1 VSVQGPP
8 DAPGSSGPPGGP
20 GGPASPTRPGATSQ
34 PLRAA
39 LVVVVAVAIAVGV
52 LVRMSP
58 AHSSASPPG
67 TTHTAAVTTTTVPTG
82 TATTLPAVVTTTS
95 TTAVTAP
102 PSSVTVLVLNGWTT
116 EHAALYFQKKLAGD
130 GYDTLAPNNALDET
144 NATTTVFVVAPADG
158 ATGTAIAE
166 LLGVSDPQTAVMAPT
181 ATNDSAVP
189 ATFLHQAD
197 IIVVV
202 GGDISKQV
210 PVGYTGSA

>member
-8 DAPGSSGPPGGP
+8 DAPGGPGPSGGP

-34 PLRAA
+34 PFRAA

-67 TTHTAAVTTTTVPTG
+67 TTHPAAVTTTTVPAG
-82 TATTLPAVVTTTS
+82 TATTTPAVISTTTT
-95 TTAVTAP
+95 TTAITVP
-102 PSSVTVLVLNGWTT
+102 PSTVTVLVLNGWTT

-144 NATTTVFVVAPADG
+144 NTTTSVFVVTPADS

-166 LLGVSDPQTAVMAPT
+166 VLGVSDPLTAVVAPS
-181 ATNDSAVP
+181 ASNDSAIP
-189 ATFLHQAD
+189 ASVLHQAD

-210 PVGYTGSA
+210 PAGYTG

>member
-1 VSVQGPP
+1 MSVQGPP
-8 DAPGSSGPPGGP
+8 DGPGGSGPPGNP
-20 GGPASPTRPGATSQ
+20 GGSPSPTRPGATSQ

-67 TTHTAAVTTTTVPTG
+67 TTRPAAVSTTTVPSG
-82 TATTLPAVVTTTS
+82 TTTPAIVS
-95 TTAVTAP
+95 TTATSSTTRP
-102 PSSVTVLVLNGWTT
+102 PSTVTVLVLNGWTT
-116 EHAALYFQKKLAGD
+116 RHAALYFQKKLAGD

-144 NATTTVFVVAPADG
+144 NTTTSVFVVAPADS

-166 LLGVSDPQTAVMAPT
+166 LLGLTQSAVVVPST
-181 ATNDSAVP
+181 TNDSAIP
-189 ATFLHQAD
+189 TTLLHQAD
-197 IIVVV
+197 IVVVV

-210 PVGYTGSA
+210 PVGYNG

>member
-8 DAPGSSGPPGGP
+8 DGPGSSGPPGSP
-20 GGPASPTRPGATSQ
+20 GGSPTPTRQGATSQ

-39 LVVVVAVAIAVGV
+39 LVVVVAIAIAVGV

-67 TTHTAAVTTTTVPTG
+67 TTHPAAVSTTTVPSATTTPAVVSTTTTTTVT
-82 TATTLPAVVTTTS
+82 V
-95 TTAVTAP
+95 P
-102 PSSVTVLVLNGWTT
+102 PSTVTVLVLNGWTT
-116 EHAALYFQKKLAGD
+116 RHAALYFQKKLAGD
-130 GYDTLAPNNALDET
+130 GYDTLAPNNALNQT
-144 NATTTVFVVAPADG
+144 NATTSVFAVTPADS

-166 LLGVSDPQTAVMAPT
+166 LLGLSPSAVVAPST
-181 ATNDSAVP
+181 TNDSAIP
-189 ATFLHQAD
+189 ATLLHQAD

-210 PVGYTGSA
+210 PAGYNG

>member
-1 VSVQGPP
+1 MSVQGPP
-8 DAPGSSGPPGGP
+8 DAPGSSGPSGGP

-39 LVVVVAVAIAVGV
+39 LVVIVAVAIAVGV

-67 TTHTAAVTTTTVPTG
+67 TTHPATVTTTTVPTG
-82 TATTLPAVVTTTS
+82 TVTTLPAVVTTTS

-130 GYDTLAPNNALDET
+130 GYDTLAPNNALNET
-144 NATTTVFVVAPADG
+144 NTTTSVFVVSPADS

-166 LLGVSDPQTAVMAPT
+166 LLGLSPSAVVAPS
-181 ATNDSAVP
+181 ATNDSAIP
-189 ATFLHQAD
+189 ASVLHQAD
-197 IIVVV
+197 IVVVV

-210 PVGYTGSA
+210 PVGYTG

>member
-1 VSVQGPP
+1 
-8 DAPGSSGPPGGP
+8 
-20 GGPASPTRPGATSQ
+20 
-34 PLRAA
+34 
-39 LVVVVAVAIAVGV
+39 VVVVAVAIAVGV

-67 TTHTAAVTTTTVPTG
+67 TTHPAAVTTTTVPTG
-82 TATTLPAVVTTTS
+82 TATTTPTVISTTT
-95 TTAVTAP
+95 TTAITVP
-102 PSSVTVLVLNGWTT
+102 PSTVTVLVLNGWTT

-144 NATTTVFVVAPADG
+144 NTTTSVFVVTPADS

-166 LLGVSDPQTAVMAPT
+166 LLGVSDPLTAVVAPS

-189 ATFLHQAD
+189 ASVLHQAD

-210 PVGYTGSA
+210 PAGYTG

>member
-8 DAPGSSGPPGGP
+8 DGPGSSGTSGGP
-20 GGPASPTRPGATSQ
+20 GGPASPTRQGATSQ

-39 LVVVVAVAIAVGV
+39 LVVIVAVAIAVGV

-58 AHSSASPPG
+58 AHSSASPGG
-67 TTHTAAVTTTTVPTG
+67 TTHPSTVTTTTVPASTV
-82 TATTLPAVVTTTS
+82 TTLPAVVTTTS

-130 GYDTLAPNNALDET
+130 GYDTLAPNNALNEA
-144 NATTTVFVVAPADG
+144 NATTSVFVVSPADS

-166 LLGVSDPQTAVMAPT
+166 LLGLSASAVVAPS
-181 ATNDSAVP
+181 ATNDSAIP
-189 ATFLHQAD
+189 ASVLHQAD
-197 IIVVV
+197 IVVVV
-202 GGDISKQV
+202 GADISKQV
-210 PVGYTGSA
+210 PVGYKG

>member
-1 VSVQGPP
+1 
-8 DAPGSSGPPGGP
+8 
-20 GGPASPTRPGATSQ
+20 
-34 PLRAA
+34 
-39 LVVVVAVAIAVGV
+39 VVVVAVAIAVGV

-67 TTHTAAVTTTTVPTG
+67 TTHPAAVTTTTVPAG
-82 TATTLPAVVTTTS
+82 TATTTPAVISTTTT
-95 TTAVTAP
+95 TTAITVP
-102 PSSVTVLVLNGWTT
+102 PSTVTVLVLNGWTT

-144 NATTTVFVVAPADG
+144 NTTTSVFVVTPADS

-166 LLGVSDPQTAVMAPT
+166 VLGVSDPLTAVVAPS
-181 ATNDSAVP
+181 AINDSAIP
-189 ATFLHQAD
+189 ASVLHQAD

-210 PVGYTGSA
+210 PAGYTG

>member
-8 DAPGSSGPPGGP
+8 DGPGSSGPPGNP
-20 GGPASPTRPGATSQ
+20 GGSPRPTRPGATSQ

-58 AHSSASPPG
+58 GHSSALPPG
-67 TTHTAAVTTTTVPTG
+67 TTHPAAVSTTTVPSATTTPAVVSTSTTTTTTVP
-82 TATTLPAVVTTTS
+82 PS
-95 TTAVTAP
+95 T
-102 PSSVTVLVLNGWTT
+102 VTVLVLNGWTT
-116 EHAALYFQKKLAGD
+116 RHAALYFQKKLAGD
-130 GYDTLAPNNALDET
+130 GYDTLAPSNALDET
-144 NATTTVFVVAPADG
+144 NTTTSVFVVAPSDS

-166 LLGVSDPQTAVMAPT
+166 LLGVSNPVSAVVAPT
-181 ATNDSAVP
+181 ATNDSAIS
-189 ATFLHQAD
+189 ATLLHQAD

-210 PVGYTGSA
+210 PAGYIG